1 MSLDTS
7 SAMVNVAAD
16 QMKAAQQRLIDQ
28 GFTVEEAESKVKGNY
43 NRINLNANLKI
54 TIDELC
60 S

>member
-1 MSLDTS
+1 MSLENS
-7 SAMVNVAAD
+7 SAIVNAAAD

-28 GFTVEEAESKVKGNY
+28 GFTVKEAESKVKGNF
-43 NRINLNANLKI
+43 NRINLNANLTM